1 LTDTKLL
8 IATTNQGKTKEIK
21 ACLSELPIVVISLLE
36 LNRRD
41 IYKEEGLSFLE
52 NARGKSLFYGQD
64 WEGLTLGEDS
74 GLEIDCLKG
83 APGVLSARFSDP
95 GATDEKNIQK
105 VLRLMEGVPKEERRA
120 RFVSYMVLS
129 RKGRILVEIE
139 GEARGF
145 IAVTQRGQSGFGYDP
160 LFYYPPLDRT
170 FAELLPA
177 EKNAISHRGLALKK
191 LELFLQI
198 LFSPS
203 RTT

>member
-21 ACLSELPIVVISLLE
+21 ACLSELPIVVISILE

-41 IYKEEGLSFLE
+41 INKEEGLSFLE